1 MPAPA
6 HLADSVRAVWND
18 VVANVGDHV
27 EGPDLEAYCGQVAT
41 MREAEARV
49 AREGIIVAGA
59 KAEPIPHPAVEVAR
73 KAQAEIR
80 AWGDRFEQPM
90 F

>member
-1 MPAPA
+1 MSAPA
-6 HLADSVRAVWND
+6 HLAEAVRNVWDD
-18 VVANVGDHV
+18 VVERVGSHV

-41 MREAEARV
+41 LREAEARV
-49 AREGIIVAGA
+49 AREGMIVAGA
-59 KAEPIPHPAVEVAR
+59 KAEPIPHPALEVAR